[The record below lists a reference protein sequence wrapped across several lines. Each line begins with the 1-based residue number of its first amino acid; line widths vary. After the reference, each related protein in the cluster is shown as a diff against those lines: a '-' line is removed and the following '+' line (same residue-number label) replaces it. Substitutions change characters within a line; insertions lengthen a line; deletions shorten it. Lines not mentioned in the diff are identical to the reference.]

1 MTGTL
6 AQRTISGMLW
16 NSMQR
21 FGTLS
26 ISFLVNLVLARLLSP
41 EDFGC
46 IGMLMVFIAVA
57 NAFIDGGFGAAL
69 IQKKFPTQEDYSTV
83 FYWNLVLSAVLF
95 ITLFFAAP
103 AIARFYKIPLLCDVL
118 RVQSSILILN
128 AFYLVPSNILRK
140 KLEFKSLA
148 KVSIVSSLLSAVIG
162 ITLALCG
169 FGVWSLVANMFFL
182 SLFQALFFW
191 FWYEWRP
198 LFFFSWKSF
207 KELFSFGSL
216 MLLSSVVETIYGNV
230 SSLIIGRVY
239 SARDLGFYTQAKK
252 VEMVPTNSL
261 ANIVNSVTFPVF
273 SQVQDDREQLRYY
286 VQKNVKS
293 ITFITFPLMALL
305 IVVAQPLFTF
315 LFTDKWDSA
324 VPYFQILCVVG
335 MVDTL
340 NSTNT
345 NVFKSLGK
353 SGIFFTVQLIKR
365 SLGIVSILI
374 GLQYGISGLLWG
386 ITISGYLNFFINAF
400 VTGRLINYGIKEQMR
415 DVGLSYLLALIAGC
429 VTFFLFSFV
438 EWHYFISLVAQA
450 IVYAVVYLGGASV
463 MKLEGYSIY
472 RKILIDRMKKVI

>member
-16 NSMQR
+16 NSLQR

-198 LFFFSWKSF
+198 LFF
-207 KELFSFGSL
+207 LVGN
-216 MLLSSVVETIYGNV
+216 LLRSCLVSVV
-230 SSLIIGRVY
+230 
-239 SARDLGFYTQAKK
+239 
-252 VEMVPTNSL
+252 
-261 ANIVNSVTFPVF
+261 
-273 SQVQDDREQLRYY
+273 
-286 VQKNVKS
+286 
-293 ITFITFPLMALL
+293 
-305 IVVAQPLFTF
+305 
-315 LFTDKWDSA
+315 
-324 VPYFQILCVVG
+324 
-335 MVDTL
+335 
-340 NSTNT
+340 
-345 NVFKSLGK
+345 
-353 SGIFFTVQLIKR
+353 
-365 SLGIVSILI
+365 
-374 GLQYGISGLLWG
+374 
-386 ITISGYLNFFINAF
+386 
-400 VTGRLINYGIKEQMR
+400 
-415 DVGLSYLLALIAGC
+415 
-429 VTFFLFSFV
+429 
-438 EWHYFISLVAQA
+438 
-450 IVYAVVYLGGASV
+450 
-463 MKLEGYSIY
+463 
-472 RKILIDRMKKVI
+472 